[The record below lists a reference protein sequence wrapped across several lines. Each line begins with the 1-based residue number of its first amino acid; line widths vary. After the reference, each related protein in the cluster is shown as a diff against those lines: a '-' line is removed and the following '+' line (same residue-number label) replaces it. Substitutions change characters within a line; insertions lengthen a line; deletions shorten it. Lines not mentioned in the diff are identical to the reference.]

1 MLKKLH
7 LKLVDT
13 FDKFYSMFFL
23 YIWFGFF
30 IVISLIG
37 KHSLIGEHTLG
48 NKLQLLCGFICIL
61 AGIAGLIKSYKSKNK
76 S

>member
-30 IVISLIG
+30 IVI
-37 KHSLIGEHTLG
+37 SLIGEHTLG